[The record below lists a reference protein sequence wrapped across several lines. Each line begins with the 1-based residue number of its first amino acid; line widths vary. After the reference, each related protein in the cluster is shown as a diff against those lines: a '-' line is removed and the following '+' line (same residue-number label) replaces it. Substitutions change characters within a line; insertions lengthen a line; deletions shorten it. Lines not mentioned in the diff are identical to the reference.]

1 MTWLEPSNAPAWT
14 WVVHRGVGNLA
25 LGDGSVAKMGQAGLR
40 QHCALAAADTHAN
53 CALRPDVTKA

>member
-1 MTWLEPSNAPAWT
+1 
-14 WVVHRGVGNLA
+14 VGNLA